1 MKKLIAKKGDYA
13 IWDKYFGEDDGK
25 DYDNEVDDG
34 NCSGN
39 PELSEWLQFAQ
50 KKKLDLNIAYPI
62 WLEMGGD

>member
-1 MKKLIAKKGDYA
+1 MAKPRAKKGDYA
-13 IWDKYFGEDDGK
+13 IWDKYFGNQDT

-34 NCSGN
+34 NCGGN